1 MAKGGETPPRQVSR
15 QLGGAH
21 WATWV
26 LVGPEKAGGR
36 QNWFNVGQW
45 VQWEVCAVCAVCSV
59 KCVRCVQCVDMH
71 GLDMFFGMAVWA
83 IIYCVLQVGKKVA
96 HALLC
101 NIRDSCALCKARLT
115 PGLDLKEILARV
127 RSHCQENERSG
138 HINAKDRKH
147 ISEESLVPVQDICKG
162 YTVSVTLLANR
173 SDNLSWR
180 S

>member
-1 MAKGGETPPRQVSR
+1 MG
-15 QLGGAH
+15 
-21 WATWV
+21 
-26 LVGPEKAGGR
+26 
-36 QNWFNVGQW
+36 NF
-45 VQWEVCAVCAVCSV
+45 
-59 KCVRCVQCVDMH
+59 
-71 GLDMFFGMAVWA
+71 
-83 IIYCVLQVGKKVA
+83 YCVLQVGKKVA

-115 PGLDLKEILARV
+115 LGLDINEILARV

>member
-1 MAKGGETPPRQVSR
+1 MAKGGETPQGKSAVS
-15 QLGGAH
+15 
-21 WATWV
+21 WAGHP
-26 LVGPEKAGGR
+26 GPPGCLS
-36 QNWFNVGQW
+36 GQRRP
-45 VQWEVCAVCAVCSV
+45 VAAKIGLMLASGCSV
-59 KCVRCVQCVDMH
+59 ECVRCVQCVDMH
-71 GLDMFFGMAVWA
+71 GVDMFFGLAVWA

-101 NIRDSCALCKARLT
+101 NIRDTCALCKARLT
-115 PGLDLKEILARV
+115 LGLDLNETLARV

-138 HINAKDRKH
+138 HFNGMDRKY

>member
-1 MAKGGETPPRQVSR
+1 MAKGPETPQGKSAVSWAGHTGPPGCL
-15 QLGGAH
+15 LGQRRPVAAKIGLMLAS
-21 WATWV
+21 
-26 LVGPEKAGGR
+26 G
-36 QNWFNVGQW
+36 
-45 VQWEVCAVCAVCSV
+45 CSV

-115 PGLDLKEILARV
+115 PGLDLNETLQARV

-147 ISEESLVPVQDICKG
+147 ISEESLVHVQNMQRIHWQCNTACK
-162 YTVSVTLLANR
+162 SF
-173 SDNLSWR
+173 
-180 S
+180 